1 MHQIF
6 IDATLKKSRNIY
18 NCFFFQLVPVL
29 FVNISSPEEFGKKN
43 RETRQV
49 MN

>member
-1 MHQIF
+1 MQQLL
-6 IDATLKKSRNIY
+6 IDATLKKSRNIF
-18 NCFFFQLVPVL
+18 NCFYQLVPSL
-29 FVNISSPEEFGKKN
+29 FVNISSPEKVGKKN